1 MPLCVCSYTLIS
13 NQLYSKQKNKTIQ
26 CIRYAPKH
34 PVPQAAIIETLTNL
48 AQRTAKHVYD
58 ISFWSYYNAWRNS
71 PYNQSYTPGWGEAF
85 GGRIRF
91 QDNDVKDVM
100 VEGEMHW
107 VKQKQ
112 IWHSECL

>member
-1 MPLCVCSYTLIS
+1 MHYADLLRLTSTLHIVILLGEREGEEDNIGS
-13 NQLYSKQKNKTIQ
+13 E
-26 CIRYAPKH
+26 
-34 PVPQAAIIETLTNL
+34 PQTHTHVIIIDIANIII
-48 AQRTAKHVYD
+48 

-112 IWHSECL
+112 IWHSKCL

>member
-1 MPLCVCSYTLIS
+1 MLLLIS
-13 NQLYSKQKNKTIQ
+13 ITHRLTIQ
-26 CIRYAPKH
+26 INSTQNTKQSIYRYAPKH
-34 PVPQAAIIETLTNL
+34 PVLHAAIVETLSNL